1 MKTISLSFPASFPQ
15 IAPIRIQT
23 DTCRLVSVLFIQN
36 EMEEFAA
43 LLGTLASAKEAKR
56 HQKTQHLHIFGNV
69 CMRVCHSDTL

>member
-1 MKTISLSFPASFPQ
+1 M
-15 IAPIRIQT
+15 
-23 DTCRLVSVLFIQN
+23 LFIQN

-56 HQKTQHLHIFGNV
+56 YQKTQHLHIFGNV